1 MNKLLSESPQ
11 KGVNRMLQGMPVFA
25 LCTSRIHNPEVRE
38 SVLAFVQEAHSRG
51 YGVLVFNASLEQSA
65 DGKGNASC
73 YSVFDLIPFQI
84 TDMIVV
90 MRETINNRTVTDTI
104 AQIAKEHRIPLLSYD
119 GKMDG
124 IPSVYSYSNQA
135 FDDLLEH
142 VFGVHQCQR
151 VDFLTGIRGHYG
163 SECMVMAYR
172 EALRRHGLPFEE
184 ERVGYG
190 EYWEDP
196 AIQETERFLSIDTP
210 QAIVCVNDEMALA
223 VCAVLRH
230 HGLRVPED
238 VIVTGADSIVRE
250 QYHTPRLTT
259 CVKDYAKLSAA
270 AIDTAELILDGEDV
284 NLEIS
289 ISPEVRIS
297 ESCGCCITEQRDQND
312 AVRKLY
318 RHLKLCVHQESEEHW
333 MLGDMLER
341 RQPTVIDYLEVIS
354 RHIPAEAYLC
364 LRDCLAPDLAE
375 QDLRHFGD
383 ESELMS
389 TVMRKRGENQFS
401 IIPRGRLLPGF
412 EELLTEGRTVYFNTV
427 FFQNEVY
434 GYYAYYG
441 YNVDEESFKLPKF
454 IHTAGNVI
462 GSSLAT
468 ARLQLMNERLMTARV
483 RDSLTGMLNLQGVM
497 KTLSERLQTVRSEEE
512 TLTMVVIGLNRL
524 RQLNSIFGR
533 AEGDQALLVL
543 ADAISDTT
551 DSDAV
556 AARIGGDEF
565 LIAFFSSD
573 LLVSTADAL
582 ISVLKKRLQSY
593 NQVSGKSYTIEI
605 SIGRVTSKVEAALS
619 LESMLNEAI
628 TIKDASLANTHDSSE
643 PHAAAVSEAEKAQM
657 ERVINEN
664 LLTYYFQPIVNAKNG
679 TIYAYE
685 ALMRMTGGI
694 KIPPLTLLSY
704 AASAGR
710 LYEIEWLTYNN
721 VLKAVRGRI
730 DAFCDKKIF
739 VNSIP
744 GHFLSDTDF
753 GKLREQYGDILPQ
766 LVVEFTEQ
774 AETEGEELRQIQDRC
789 TANRMDIAVDD
800 YGTGYSNISNLLRY
814 SPNYV
819 KIDRSLIADIH
830 EDPKKQHFVTNII
843 DFAHANGFM
852 ALAEGVETADEMR
865 AVIRFGADLI
875 QGNYTA
881 LPDAVP
887 IPAVPSHISAQICKF
902 SATAAKQIM
911 QKTYIPEVGE
921 ISFRLP
927 VLDAEHYTDLFI
939 SSPEAEIIGDFNE
952 ASALRIR
959 IKDDTNVHILLR
971 NVRFSA
977 AQQGPAIILGRNCNV
992 TLEFEGDNR
1001 MDVGGILVPENS
1013 TLYLTGRGNLSIRAD
1028 DSRAFAIGNDPDY
1041 ACGDINIDLAGCLNI
1056 ISNGNQC
1063 VGIGGGIGKGQRI
1076 KVCGTKLFI
1085 EMSGKDGVGVGV
1097 LDGFADLELSGCEAD
1112 FSLRMA
1118 KSMAVG
1124 ACEGAP
1130 KILCTTASL
1139 TIRSSGTFVGGIG
1152 SATGGGSIM
1161 LKDSALETV
1170 LTGQSIMIVGSGDSA
1185 PEVSVRKSAVSIRAE
1200 GTRALD
1206 FGSFE
1211 GDAALTVVDCDMNIM
1226 IQSAR
1231 ALHFAANP
1239 NRFIVSGGRLSVA
1252 INQ

>member
-1 MNKLLSESPQ
+1 
-11 KGVNRMLQGMPVFA
+11 MLQGMPVFA

-38 SVLAFVQEAHSRG
+38 SVVAFVQEAHRRG
-51 YGVLVFNASLEQSA
+51 YAVLIFNASLEQA
-65 DGKGNASC
+65 TDGKSNASC
-73 YSVFDLIPFQI
+73 YSVFDLIPLRI
-84 TDMIVV
+84 ADMIVI
-90 MRETINNRTVTDTI
+90 MSDTINNRIVTDTI

-119 GKMDG
+119 GKMEG
-124 IPSVYSYSNQA
+124 IPSVYSYSDRA
-135 FDDLLEH
+135 FDSLLEH
-142 VFGVHQCQR
+142 VFGVHQCRR

-184 ERVGYG
+184 ARVGYG
-190 EYWEDP
+190 DYWEDP
-196 AIQETERFLSIDTP
+196 AVQEAERFLTIDTP
-210 QAIVCVNDEMALA
+210 DAIVCVNDEMALA
-223 VCAVLRH
+223 VCAVLRR
-230 HGLRVPED
+230 HGLRIPED
-238 VIVTGADSIVRE
+238 VIVTGSDGIVKE
-250 QYHTPRLTT
+250 QFHTPRLTT
-259 CVKDYAKLSAA
+259 CFKDYAKLSAA
-270 AIDTAELILDGEDV
+270 ALDTAELILDGEDV
-284 NLEIS
+284 NLEIT
-289 ISPEVRIS
+289 IEPELRIS

-312 AVRKLY
+312 AVRMLC
-318 RHLKLCVHQESEEHW
+318 RRLQLCVHQESEEHW
-333 MLGDMLER
+333 MLGDMLDR
-341 RQPTVIDYLEVIS
+341 KQPTIIDYLDILS
-354 RHIPAEAYLC
+354 GHIPEDAFLS
-364 LRDCLAPDLAE
+364 LRDCLSPDLME
-375 QDLRHFGD
+375 QELRHFGE

-389 TVMRKRGENQFS
+389 TVTHRHREKQFS
-401 IIPRGRLLPGF
+401 IIPRGKLLPGF
-412 EELLTEGRTVYFNTV
+412 EDLLKEGRALYFNAV

-434 GYYAYYG
+434 GYYAYCG

-468 ARLQLMNERLMTARV
+468 ARLQLMNERLVTARV

-497 KTLSERLQTVRSEEE
+497 KSLTERLRSVRSGDE
-512 TLTMVVIGLNRL
+512 TLTMIVIGLNRL
-524 RQLNSIFGR
+524 RQINSIFGR
-533 AEGDQALLVL
+533 GEGDQALLVL
-543 ADAISDTT
+543 SDAIADTT
-551 DSDAV
+551 DSDAFS
-556 AARIGGDEF
+556 ARIGGDEF
-565 LIAFFSSD
+565 LIAFFSAEQH
-573 LLVSTADAL
+573 VSTADAL

-605 SIGRVTSKVEAALS
+605 SIGRVTSKVMAELS
-619 LESMLNEAI
+619 PESMLNEAI
-628 TIKDASLANTHDSSE
+628 TIKDAALASSHDSGES
-643 PHAAAVSEAEKAQM
+643 HTAAVSEAEKALM

-664 LLTYYFQPIVNAKNG
+664 LLTYHFQPIVNAKNG

-685 ALMRMTGGI
+685 ALMRVTGGI
-694 KIPPLTLLSY
+694 QIPPLTLLSY

-721 VLKAVRGRI
+721 VLKNVRGRI
-730 DAFCDKKIF
+730 DEFRGKKIF

-774 AETEGEELRQIQDRC
+774 AETEGEELRQIQERC
-789 TANRMDIAVDD
+789 AASHMDIAVDD

-819 KIDRSLIADIH
+819 KIDRSLISDIH
-830 EDPKKQHFVTNII
+830 EEPKKQHFVTNII

-852 ALAEGVETADEMR
+852 ALAEGVETDDELR

-881 LPDAVP
+881 PPEALPISAVP
-887 IPAVPSHISAQICKF
+887 AHIAAQICKF
-902 SATAAKQIM
+902 SSNAAKQIM

-952 ASALRIR
+952 ASAVRIR
-959 IKDDTNVHILLR
+959 IKDDSNVHIVMR
-971 NVRFSA
+971 NVHFNA
-977 AQQGPAIILGRNCNV
+977 AQQGPAVILGRNCNV

-1028 DSRAFAIGNDPDY
+1028 DNRAFAIGNDPDY

-1063 VGIGGGIGKGQRI
+1063 VGIGGGIGKGQQI
-1076 KVCGTKLFI
+1076 KVCGTKLFL
-1085 EMSGKDGVGVGV
+1085 EMSGKDGVGIGV
-1097 LDGFADLELSGCEAD
+1097 LDGCADLELSGCEAD

-1118 KSMAVG
+1118 QSMAVG

-1130 KILCTTASL
+1130 KVLCTTASI

-1152 SATGGGSIM
+1152 SATGGGSIK

-1185 PEVSVRKSAVSIRAE
+1185 PEVNVRKTAVNIRAE

-1211 GDAALTVVDCDMNIM
+1211 ADAALTVVDCDMNIM